1 MNERQIIRRLARRV
15 RTYLRAFRET
25 VGVIYED
32 MAGACAIG
40 SMILYKILRSI
51 GLPATFVVGWW
62 QRGCHRTP
70 HAWLELDGE
79 IIDVTAT
86 QFGYRTAVLFTDAE
100 DDHYERFSRGPAAIR
115 HVNAWDKGQSP
126 ADHADFVDAAVSVAL
141 G

>member
-25 VGVIYED
+25 VGVFYED

-40 SMILYKILRSI
+40 SMILYRILRSI
-51 GLPATFVVGWW
+51 GLPAKFVVGWW
-62 QRGCHRTP
+62 ARGCHRSP

-100 DDHYERFSRGPAAIR
+100 DECYERWRRGPAAIR
-115 HVNAWDKGQSP
+115 QVNTWTKGQSP
-126 ADHADFVDAAVSVAL
+126 REHSSFIDAAVSVAL
-141 G
+141 A

>member
-15 RTYLRAFRET
+15 RMYLRAFRET

-40 SMILYKILRSI
+40 SMILYKILRAI
-51 GLPATFVVGWW
+51 GLPATFVVGCYS
-62 QRGCHRTP
+62 RGIHRSS

-100 DDHYERFSRGPAAIR
+100 DDHYEQCKRGPLAIR
-115 HVNAWDKGQSP
+115 IVNTWSKGQAPSE
-126 ADHADFVDAAVSVAL
+126 HSDFIDAAVSVAL